1 MSFPVPTLGEID
13 GRLQAE
19 LPVNAESPALRRNLY
34 VPLAGAAAGAVHS
47 VWGYLQWVVRQIHPQ
62 HCDDDVL
69 ENNFASFW
77 LAQGRKAPSFAQGT
91 IRLFGNPSAGI
102 TSDVRW
108 TCRGLEYAPLA
119 EAIIPDTGSLVL
131 GVVCIT
137 AGQSGNLAAGAR
149 LALANPIDGVQ
160 REALVLDPG
169 ISGGADLEDIESL
182 RQRVL
187 DARAAGGETG
197 RASDW
202 ELWAREREGVTRAWC
217 VPHWVGFGT
226 CVIFFVRDGD
236 ADIYPNED
244 EQKALTDYLRAEG
257 TPFGE
262 VYATAPIRRR
272 IDITLQ
278 VSPDTPGVREAA
290 RAALQSAINAQA
302 APLNVRSRE
311 LGQIK
316 GVTIV
321 RSHLTEALSRTAGEE
336 DHTLMLPAANIAC
349 AVGELAE
356 LGEITWV

>member
-13 GRLQAE
+13 GRMLAE

-34 VPLAGAAAGAVHS
+34 VPLAGATAGAVHS
-47 VWGYLQWVVRQIHPQ
+47 VWGYLQWVARQIHPQ

-69 ENNFASFW
+69 ENNFAGFW
-77 LAQGRKAPSFAQGT
+77 LPQGRKAASFARGT
-91 IRLFGNPSAGI
+91 IRVFGNAGSGI
-102 TSDVRW
+102 TREARW
-108 TCRGLEYAPLA
+108 TCNELEYAPIA
-119 EAIIPDTGSLVL
+119 EAIIPEAGSLDL
-131 GVVCIT
+131 DVVCLT
-137 AGQSGNLAAGAR
+137 AGQSGNLTAGAR
-149 LALANPIDGVQ
+149 MVLANPIDGVQ
-160 REALVLDPG
+160 REALVLEPG
-169 ISGGADLEDIESL
+169 ISGGADLEDIEAL

-226 CVIFFVRDGD
+226 CVVFFVRDGD
-236 ADIYPNED
+236 DDIFPNED
-244 EQKALTDYLRAEG
+244 EQAALTDYLRAEG

-262 VYATAPIRRR
+262 VYATAPVRRR

-278 VSPDTPGVREAA
+278 LSPDTPTVREAA
-290 RAALQSAINAQA
+290 RAALRSAINAQA
-302 APLNVRSRE
+302 APLNVRARD
-311 LGQIK
+311 LGQTK

-321 RSHLTEALSRTAGEE
+321 RSHLTEALSSTTGEE
-336 DHTLMLPAANIAC
+336 DHTLIAPAANIVC

-356 LGEITWV
+356 LGEITWA